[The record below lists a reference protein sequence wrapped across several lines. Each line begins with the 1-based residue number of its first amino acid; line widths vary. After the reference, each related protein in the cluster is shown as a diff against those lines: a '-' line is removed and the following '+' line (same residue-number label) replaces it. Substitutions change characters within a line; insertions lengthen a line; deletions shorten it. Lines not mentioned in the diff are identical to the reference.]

1 MPIIDCQVHCYE
13 ADTSTRP
20 WQGHLPGPGEI
31 TGHQMATVMDQL
43 GIDGAILVSPWA
55 LYRFDSSYA
64 EQVQA
69 ELPERFAL
77 VKPFDPEAPDID
89 NQLSDWAARPGV
101 VGARVMM
108 GAPASTQVDHQGVA
122 TLFRKAAEL
131 NLPVNVLAWGN
142 LDRFADFAKAHP
154 NTQLVLDHLGLL
166 QPFYP
171 PVPESPWADLPA
183 VLDLAHC
190 DNVAIKVSGAC
201 TLSHQP
207 YPFDDMWPY
216 LEQIFEAFGFE
227 RCLWGTDW
235 TRAVEMITP
244 EDAVMSFRDSPHLS
258 QDEKHALMGATTAA
272 IYGWTPTADAAA
284 FNP

>member
-20 WQGHLPGPGEI
+20 WQGHLPGPEEI
-31 TGHQMATVMDQL
+31 TGHQMAAVMDQL
-43 GIDGAILVSPWA
+43 GIDGAILVSPWS

-64 EQVQA
+64 EQIQA
-69 ELPERFAL
+69 DLPERFAL
-77 VKPFDPEAPDID
+77 VKPFDPHDPDVE
-89 NQLSDWAARPGV
+89 NQLSEWATRPGV

-108 GAPASTQVDHQGVA
+108 GAPASTEIDPHGVV

-142 LDRFADFAKAHP
+142 LDRFEDFARAHP

-171 PVPESPWADLPA
+171 PVPEFPWADLPA
-183 VLDLAHC
+183 VLNLARC

-207 YPFDDMWPY
+207 YPFADLWPH
-216 LEQIFEAFGFE
+216 LEQIFEAFGLE

-235 TRAVEMITP
+235 TRAVEVVSP
-244 EDAVMSFRDSPHLS
+244 EDAVRSFKETPHLS
-258 QDEKHALMGATTAA
+258 NDEKQILMGGTTAA
-272 IYGWTPTADAAA
+272 IYNWTPAAKPTAVK
-284 FNP
+284 P